1 MGLKHMAG
9 TPWHKERFARQEGDE
24 RRHKS
29 HCIFYKWESNRCTYG
44 GICLGS
50 AHCTL
55 YKKMTDEEEAAV
67 KKQKAAARSSSRSS
81 RDDDDGVYWY

>member
-29 HCIFYKWESNRCTYG
+29 HCVYYKWETIFYK
-44 GICLGS
+44 GIMPSEKILDLPVDCNTLTGS
-50 AHCTL
+50 VNL
-55 YKKMTDEEEAAV
+55 
-67 KKQKAAARSSSRSS
+67 
-81 RDDDDGVYWY
+81 